1 MNTVNSSDSKSN
13 YVRILNG
20 NFQIYFWGLQVLA
33 MQIWDCNSI
42 LAIKINAIPTNSGF
56 FKAIKIK
63 TNTFY
68 LKAIKISMN
77 LFKCH

>member
-1 MNTVNSSDSKSN
+1 MFEFKWQFSN
-13 YVRILNG
+13 L
-20 NFQIYFWGLQVLA
+20 LQGIAGFSHANLA
-33 MQIWDCNSI
+33 GDCNSI
-42 LAIKINAIPTNSGF
+42 SAIKVNVIPANSGF
-56 FKAIKIK
+56 LKAIKIK